1 MHSGRNISIKT
12 GCSRQCRCIR
22 TVFNVSFS
30 QRFTSGHL
38 TQICSMQRGSFIPSR
53 ASRSSSFGV
62 RNAFP
67 PCLFRHISSRST
79 ARIATSIN
87 NRSTK
92 FELSSSSE
100 EFFRRV
106 RELLTGP
113 FNKRKSL
120 WLSITFLFSFVHYI
134 LHSSAFV
141 FLFVNSSRSR
151 SVDRCFILDILETYR
166 THDLEVY
173 SIHLRRH
180 TDTSI
185 QNPLVRETNGSINQ
199 IQFYRP
205 NVKLVVALK
214 LL

>member
-1 MHSGRNISIKT
+1 MAKDESTIVQSQERRTEDAVCYYSTSNISIKS
-12 GCSRQCRCIR
+12 GCSRQWRCIR

-92 FELSSSSE
+92 FELSPSSG
-100 EFFRRV
+100 EFFRRM
-106 RELLTGP
+106 
-113 FNKRKSL
+113 FANC
-120 WLSITFLFSFVHYI
+120 
-134 LHSSAFV
+134 
-141 FLFVNSSRSR
+141 SRDGSTKESR
-151 SVDRCFILDILETYR
+151 R
-166 THDLEVY
+166 
-173 SIHLRRH
+173 
-180 TDTSI
+180 
-185 QNPLVRETNGSINQ
+185 
-199 IQFYRP
+199 
-205 NVKLVVALK
+205 
-214 LL
+214 